1 MRRRARRHT
10 GLRTLIIVII
20 IAAAVMAVLFGV
32 FNIHH
37 VEVSGNEQFTAEQ
50 IQKDL
55 MDSRLT
61 HNTLYLG
68 WKYRNAQAQNEVPYL
83 DSVQVKILSPSSVR
97 INVTEKPLVG
107 TIQYSS
113 QYACFDDEGI
123 VLKLLDSQP
132 EDMPLVTGIMMDSPE
147 LYQKLAMDN
156 TALRKNMLDL
166 CGILSDSELDVKTV
180 NFDDNLN
187 ITLYIGNIEAE
198 LGQAEYLSEKIA
210 NLVSLYEKVK
220 NQKGTLNMTAFT
232 GSDEPITFEEE
243 TESETEGETDIT
255 SLQNYD
261 TYFQVYDS
269 NGVLHNDARVVN
281 GAVVDSA
288 GNAISGCSLNE
299 DGNVVDAYQNVITL
313 NLPTESNQTETSA
326 SAGGNDTLGT
336 SSVTGQ
342 TSETAAETQASQET
356 TADSSTQQDT
366 AAQNETSDSST
377 LTAGSGVM
385 AFDSNG
391 TLHYDA
397 RIVNGQVV
405 DSSGNV
411 ISGCTVT
418 EDGNIK
424 EAYWNII
431 DPATGANLNGQ

>member
-1 MRRRARRHT
+1 M
-10 GLRTLIIVII
+10 
-20 IAAAVMAVLFGV
+20 
-32 FNIHH
+32 
-37 VEVSGNEQFTAEQ
+37 
-50 IQKDL
+50 
-55 MDSRLT
+55 
-61 HNTLYLG
+61 
-68 WKYRNAQAQNEVPYL
+68 
-83 DSVQVKILSPSSVR
+83 
-97 INVTEKPLVG
+97 
-107 TIQYSS
+107 
-113 QYACFDDEGI
+113 
-123 VLKLLDSQP
+123 
-132 EDMPLVTGIMMDSPE
+132 
-147 LYQKLAMDN
+147 
-156 TALRKNMLDL
+156 
-166 CGILSDSELDVKTV
+166 
-180 NFDDNLN
+180 
-187 ITLYIGNIEAE
+187 
-198 LGQAEYLSEKIA
+198 
-210 NLVSLYEKVK
+210 
-220 NQKGTLNMTAFT
+220 
-232 GSDEPITFEEE
+232 
-243 TESETEGETDIT
+243 
-255 SLQNYD
+255 
-261 TYFQVYDS
+261 
-269 NGVLHNDARVVN
+269 
-281 GAVVDSA
+281 DSA

-424 EAYWNII
+424 DAYWNII
-431 DPATGANLNGQ
+431 DPSTGANLNGQ

>member
-1 MRRRARRHT
+1 
-10 GLRTLIIVII
+10 
-20 IAAAVMAVLFGV
+20 MAQAFGV
-32 FNIHH
+32 DSTRPLRFRLDRLWLEIPLRAEAVTLFHMYPNSE
-37 VEVSGNEQFTAEQ
+37 VELADGTVRPESVMSTGGALPAQSCAMPFKALLWLGNEE
-50 IQKDL
+50 
-55 MDSRLT
+55 RG
-61 HNTLYLG
+61 LG
-68 WKYRNAQAQNEVPYL
+68 WFAENDRNWQPESAGRAIEL
-83 DSVQVKILSPSSVR
+83 ISRGEERILR
-97 INVTEKPLVG
+97 LR
-107 TIQYSS
+107 
-113 QYACFDDEGI
+113 
-123 VLKLLDSQP
+123 LLDSQP

-424 EAYWNII
+424 DAYWNII
-431 DPATGANLNGQ
+431 DPSTGANLNGQ